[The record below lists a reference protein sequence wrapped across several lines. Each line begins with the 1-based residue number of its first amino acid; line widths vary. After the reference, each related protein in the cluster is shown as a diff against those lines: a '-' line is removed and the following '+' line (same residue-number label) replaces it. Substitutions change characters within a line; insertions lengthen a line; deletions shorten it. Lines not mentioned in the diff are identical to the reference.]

1 MESNLV
7 FVIALFVQLVV
18 VGGLLLIQPFIVR
31 RGLLF
36 GVYVGEERWDGE
48 EARSITRR
56 WTVALVASM
65 GLGLVLAAV
74 VVSLDGP
81 VPLAVLVSVVAQIV
95 GSYGT
100 YLWAHF
106 RARRLAAPGAPAA
119 AAVILADP
127 PGSLLLPLA
136 SLAFAVIGGVI
147 ALGYAWMHYAS
158 LPAQVPTHFGVSGRP
173 DAWSPRSFGSVM
185 VLPLATLLM
194 GLAMGVTAVL
204 TARAKRAIRHPGGA
218 ASIDAQ
224 LRFRRAMANF
234 LAGVGI
240 LTTSMLALM
249 SVYAV
254 RTGLGLAAGIPGSL
268 MALTIVMLVYAV
280 GGSLYLAFRYGQG
293 GARLERKAAG
303 AGALTNGLADN
314 SQWVLGVFYVNRDDP
329 SIFVEKRFGL
339 GYTINFG
346 NPRAVALFVALLVVI
361 AAIVI
366 SGLTT
371 PQTRLNPF
379 E

>member
-1 MESNLV
+1 M
-7 FVIALFVQLVV
+7 I
-18 VGGLLLIQPFIVR
+18 
-31 RGLLF
+31 
-36 GVYVGEERWDGE
+36 
-48 EARSITRR
+48 
-56 WTVALVASM
+56 
-65 GLGLVLAAV
+65 
-74 VVSLDGP
+74 
-81 VPLAVLVSVVAQIV
+81 
-95 GSYGT
+95 
-100 YLWAHF
+100 
-106 RARRLAAPGAPAA
+106 
-119 AAVILADP
+119 ADP
-127 PGSLLLPLA
+127 PGSLLLPFA
-136 SLAFAVIGGVI
+136 SLAFAAVGGAI
-147 ALGYAWMHYAS
+147 ACGYAWMQYGA

-185 VLPLATLLM
+185 MLPLATLLM
-194 GLAMGVTAVL
+194 GLAMGIIAVL

-240 LTTSMLALM
+240 LTTAMLALM
-249 SVYAV
+249 SIYAV
-254 RTGLGLAAGIPGSL
+254 RTGLGLAAGMPGPL

-293 GARLERKAAG
+293 VALLERKAAG

-314 SQWVLGVFYVNRDDP
+314 SQWVLGVFYVNREDP

-361 AAIVI
+361 AAIVV

-371 PQTRLNPF
+371 PQTHLNPF

>member
-1 MESNLV
+1 MESNLALV
-7 FVIALFVQLVV
+7 VALFVQLVV

-36 GVYVGEERWDGE
+36 GVYVGEERWDGD

-56 WTVALVASM
+56 WTVALAASM
-65 GLGLVLAAV
+65 GLGLVLAALV
-74 VVSLDGP
+74 VAIDGP
-81 VPLAVLVSVVAQIV
+81 VPLGVLVSVVTQIV
-95 GSYGT
+95 ASYGT

-119 AAVILADP
+119 AAALVADK

-136 SLAFAVIGGVI
+136 SLAIAGVGGAI
-147 ALGYAWMHYAS
+147 ALAYAWMHYAA

-185 VLPLATLLM
+185 MLPVATLLM
-194 GLAMGVTAVL
+194 GLAMAVMAML
-204 TARAKRAIRHPGGA
+204 TARAKRAIRHPGSA

-240 LTTSMLALM
+240 LTTTMLTLL
-249 SVYAV
+249 SVSAV
-254 RTGLGLAAGIPGSL
+254 RTGLGLAPGL
-268 MALTIVMLVYAV
+268 PGAFMALVAAMLVYAV

-293 GARLERKAAG
+293 GARLERKAG
-303 AGALTNGLADN
+303 SGALTNGLADN

-361 AAIVI
+361 AGIVI

>member
-81 VPLAVLVSVVAQIV
+81 VPLGVLVSVVTQIV

-119 AAVILADP
+119 AAVFIADP

-136 SLAFAVIGGVI
+136 SLAFAAIGGVI

-158 LPAQVPTHFGVSGRP
+158 LPAHVPTHFGVSGRP

-185 VLPLATLLM
+185 MLPLATLLM
-194 GLAMGVTAVL
+194 GLAIGVTVGPHRQSQAGDSPPGRRRVDRRPAPVPASHGEL
-204 TARAKRAIRHPGGA
+204 PRRCRA
-218 ASIDAQ
+218 SS
-224 LRFRRAMANF
+224 RRRC
-234 LAGVGI
+234 
-240 LTTSMLALM
+240 S
-249 SVYAV
+249 
-254 RTGLGLAAGIPGSL
+254 R
-268 MALTIVMLVYAV
+268 
-280 GGSLYLAFRYGQG
+280 
-293 GARLERKAAG
+293 
-303 AGALTNGLADN
+303 
-314 SQWVLGVFYVNRDDP
+314 
-329 SIFVEKRFGL
+329 
-339 GYTINFG
+339 
-346 NPRAVALFVALLVVI
+346 
-361 AAIVI
+361 
-366 SGLTT
+366 
-371 PQTRLNPF
+371 
-379 E
+379 